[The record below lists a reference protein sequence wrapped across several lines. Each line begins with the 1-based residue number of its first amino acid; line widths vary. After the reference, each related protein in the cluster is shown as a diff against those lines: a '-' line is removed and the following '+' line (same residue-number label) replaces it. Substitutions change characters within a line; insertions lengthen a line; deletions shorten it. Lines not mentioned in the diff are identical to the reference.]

1 VTNKAWCMGLLACC
15 GAAAGCDDTARPGS
29 TAANSSATASA
40 DAPAE
45 ARLATVVAGDAKL
58 ARLNRIVG
66 GAGMT
71 ALLNGV
77 GPYTLFAPT
86 DAAIEALGAERADA
100 LAGEAMRPQAGALLR
115 AHMVPGMI
123 TRRDL
128 ETAIATADGR
138 PVRMRSMADTML
150 TFTREG
156 DAIVISADGGGRGKL
171 TAQEGLASNGSVQP
185 IDGLLVKAQ

>member
-1 VTNKAWCMGLLACC
+1 VTNKGWCLALLV
-15 GAAAGCDDTARPGS
+15 GAALAGCDNSAKPGS

-40 DAPAE
+40 EAPAE
-45 ARLATVVAGDAKL
+45 ARLGTVVAGDGQL
-58 ARLNRIVG
+58 GRLNRIVG

-71 ALLNGV
+71 ELLNGV

-86 DAAIEALGAERADA
+86 DSAIEALGAERADA
-100 LAGEAMRPQAGALLR
+100 LAGENMRPQAGALLR
-115 AHMVPGMI
+115 AHVVPGMI

-128 ETAIATADGR
+128 EAAIASANGQ

-156 DAIVISADGGGRGKL
+156 DAIVISSEQGGRGKL
-171 TAQEGLASNGSVQP
+171 TAQEGLAANGAVQP

>member
-1 VTNKAWCMGLLACC
+1 LWIALLAC
-15 GAAAGCDDTARPGS
+15 GAASGCGDSAKEGS

-40 DAPAE
+40 QAPAE
-45 ARLATVVAGDAKL
+45 ARLATVISGDEQL
-58 ARLNRIVG
+58 GRLDRIVS

-71 ALLNGV
+71 ELLNGV

-86 DAAIEALGAERADA
+86 NTAIEALGTERADA
-100 LAGEAMRPQAGALLR
+100 LTSEAMRPQAGALLR
-115 AHMVPGMI
+115 AHTVPGTI

-128 ETAIATADGR
+128 ESAIGSANGR

-150 TFTREG
+150 TFTRDG
-156 DAIVISADGGGRGKL
+156 DAIVISTDQGGRARL
-171 TAQEGLASNGSVQP
+171 TAQEGLASNGAVQP

>member
-1 VTNKAWCMGLLACC
+1 LALLAG
-15 GAAAGCDDTARPGS
+15 GAAACDNSAAPGS
-29 TAANSSATASA
+29 TASNSVATANA
-40 DAPAE
+40 TAPAE
-45 ARLATVVAGDAKL
+45 ARLASVISGDQQL
-58 ARLNRIVG
+58 GRLNRIVT

-71 ALLNGV
+71 ELLNGV

-86 DAAIEALGAERADA
+86 DAAIEGLGTERADA

-115 AHMVPGMI
+115 AHIVPGTI

-128 ETAIATADGR
+128 EAAIGSAGGR
-138 PVRMRSMADTML
+138 PVRMRSMANTML
-150 TFTREG
+150 SFTREG
-156 DAIVISADGGGRGKL
+156 DAIVISADEGGRARL

>member
-1 VTNKAWCMGLLACC
+1 VIKKAWCLALLAG
-15 GAAAGCDDTARPGS
+15 GAAACDNSAAPGS
-29 TAANSSATASA
+29 TASNSVATANA
-40 DAPAE
+40 TAPAE
-45 ARLATVVAGDAKL
+45 ARLASVISGDQQL
-58 ARLNRIVG
+58 GRLNRIVT

-71 ALLNGV
+71 ELLNGV

-86 DAAIEALGAERADA
+86 DAAIEGLGTERADA

-115 AHMVPGMI
+115 AHIVPGTI

-128 ETAIATADGR
+128 EAAIGSAGGR
-138 PVRMRSMADTML
+138 PVRMRSMANTML
-150 TFTREG
+150 SFTREG
-156 DAIVISADGGGRGKL
+156 DAIVISADEGGRARL